1 MKTFDLAI
9 AWNWEFDDEFIAG
22 IERECI
28 ARQVS
33 TYRVDPGNLHD
44 TIRLLESGALAF
56 RALFDRASDA
66 DANFLVLVRLLAKEP
81 VFVINPHAFVV
92 NAIDKATMHVTLATH
107 GIHVPN
113 TIILPPFRD
122 DPGLGLRQGDL
133 DRLGIPFVIKP
144 ANTTGGGT
152 GVVLGAR
159 TLQDVVE
166 SRKTHPDDKYL
177 VQETIRPKDL
187 DGKRA
192 WFRAYCIFGETI
204 ICWWDDLTHRY
215 SELTAGE
222 ETGHG
227 LGGLR
232 AIMTTIQKTC
242 RLDFFS
248 SEIAMTEER
257 HFIVVDYVNEVCDM
271 RYQSLHENGAPDT
284 IVHTI
289 ERLIA
294 DQTAR
299 HIAGTRPRAD
309 EARG

>member
-22 IERECI
+22 IERECA

-33 TYRVDPGNLHD
+33 TYRVDTNNLQE
-44 TIRLLESGALAF
+44 TVRLLETGELAF

-66 DANFLVLVRLLAKEP
+66 DPDFLRLLTPAP
-81 VFVINPHAFVV
+81 AFVINPHVHV
-92 NAIDKATMHVTLATH
+92 TNAIDKATMHVTLATH

-113 TIILPPFRD
+113 TVIIPPYALEPELHLD
-122 DPGLGLRQGDL
+122 QVDL
-133 DRLGIPFVIKP
+133 DRLGRPFVIKP

-159 TLQDVVE
+159 TLADVVE
-166 SRKTHPDDKYL
+166 SRKTHPADKYL
-177 VQETIRPKDL
+177 VQETIRPKL
-187 DGKRA
+187 LEGKRA

-215 SELTAGE
+215 SELSPDE
-222 ETGHG
+222 EDRHA

-232 AIMTTIQKTC
+232 AIMNTIQNAC

-257 HFIVVDYVNEVCDM
+257 NFIVVDYVNEVCDM
-271 RYQSLHENGAPDT
+271 RYQSRHENGAPDA

-294 DQTAR
+294 EQTAR
-299 HIAGTRPRAD
+299 HTAGARPRA
-309 EARG
+309 AGAGA